1 MKRLVHYPMIIWIAC
16 CPFVQACSSNGNPPP
31 ALPPTPKVEVE
42 ASQPPTRSAETVQ
55 EETVQK
61 ETHPIIKKVA
71 VTKAT
76 LPTTSAHKREEKK
89 SIPDTAAAETAAV
102 ATKATKVTET
112 KKATPATEP
121 KEAEE
126 ATPVTE
132 APKAQKPSKV
142 TDPSG
147 IAQRYIAAKTNIA
160 YHAALVNNLAVE
172 VQVSKHLSVELPIIW
187 SSSEFNDKHALRAF
201 AVQPEVRWWM
211 SEAGRGHFF
220 GLHAHVAWFNVKWD
234 NNRYQDVDRPL
245 LGGGLSYGYLLPL
258 SAHWGAEFTLGAGYA
273 NTKYDTYYNIDN
285 GALFS
290 TDDTK
295 HYWGITRVGLSLVYR
310 F

>member
-31 ALPPTPKVEVE
+31 APTPAPKVEVE
-42 ASQPPTRSAETVQ
+42 ASQPSIHIEETVQ

-61 ETHPIIKKVA
+61 ETHPIIKKAA

-76 LPTTSAHKREEKK
+76 LAATSTRKREEKK
-89 SIPDTAAAETAAV
+89 AVPNTVAAETE
-102 ATKATKVTET
+102 TTKVTET

-121 KEAEE
+121 KEAVEV
-126 ATPVTE
+126 TSITE
-132 APKAQKPSKV
+132 APKAQKPSK
-142 TDPSG
+142 TIEATTP
-147 IAQRYIAAKTNIA
+147 QRYIAVKTNLA

-172 VQVSKHLSVELPIIW
+172 MQFSKHLSVELPLIW

-220 GLHAHVAWFNVKWD
+220 GLHAHVAWFNVKWE

>member
-31 ALPPTPKVEVE
+31 ALAPAPKVEVE
-42 ASQPPTRSAETVQ
+42 ASQPPTRTEETVQ
-55 EETVQK
+55 EETVPK
-61 ETHPIIKKVA
+61 ETHPIIKKAA

-76 LPTTSAHKREEKK
+76 LPTTSTRKKEE
-89 SIPDTAAAETAAV
+89 
-102 ATKATKVTET
+102 

-121 KEAEE
+121 KEAVEV
-126 ATPVTE
+126 TSITE
-132 APKAQKPSKV
+132 APKAQKPSK
-142 TDPSG
+142 TIEATRP
-147 IAQRYIAAKTNIA
+147 QRYIAVKTNLA

-172 VQVSKHLSVELPIIW
+172 MQFSKHLSVELPLIW

-220 GLHAHVAWFNVKWD
+220 GLHAHVAWFNVKWE

>member
-1 MKRLVHYPMIIWIAC
+1 MTSII
-16 CPFVQACSSNGNPPP
+16 
-31 ALPPTPKVEVE
+31 
-42 ASQPPTRSAETVQ
+42 
-55 EETVQK
+55 
-61 ETHPIIKKVA
+61 
-71 VTKAT
+71 
-76 LPTTSAHKREEKK
+76 
-89 SIPDTAAAETAAV
+89 
-102 ATKATKVTET
+102 
-112 KKATPATEP
+112 
-121 KEAEE
+121 
-126 ATPVTE
+126 E
-132 APKAQKPSKV
+132 APKAQKPSKIIEA
-142 TDPSG
+142 TTP
-147 IAQRYIAAKTNIA
+147 QRYIAVKTNLA

-172 VQVSKHLSVELPIIW
+172 MQLSKHLSVELPLIW

-220 GLHAHVAWFNVKWD
+220 GLHAHVAWFNVKWE

-273 NTKYDTYYNIDN
+273 NMKYDTYYNIDN